1 MLASARSDRCQRLR
15 KRSVLGNELIQDS
28 DAVEL
33 LDRINIGIESPNA
46 TRGTSR
52 RGDHCVR
59 PSSPPC
65 TDLRLIG
72 RRVFEAVRRERLLV
86 ERVAR
91 KNRETLARIFK
102 RNFELGGRGAG
113 VRLRAHVILPPSL

>member
-1 MLASARSDRCQRLR
+1 MLAPARGDRCQRLR
-15 KRSVLGNELIQDS
+15 KRPVLSNELIQNG

-52 RGDHCVR
+52 RSDHCVR
-59 PSSPPC
+59 PPSPPR

-72 RRVFEAVRRERLLV
+72 RRVFEAMRRERLLV
-86 ERVAR
+86 ERAAR
-91 KNRETLARIFK
+91 ENGETLARIFK
-102 RNFELGGRGAG
+102 RDIKR
-113 VRLRAHVILPPSL
+113 